1 MTNNKF
7 AETIFSLKKI
17 SFSSHAAD
25 GAVIFENEE
34 PVEDA
39 PEQPQSRK
47 HSSFFNVFLLLLVTG
62 VLIGFISFAVITHTR
77 LQRQEEELRNI
88 QTLVK
93 SADDSSVESLR
104 KTVETLEHNF
114 NNQNRDNSVWAGNIT
129 AEIDQLKQDSDSRFT
144 TLIRES
150 QLTLCSE
157 NKKIISVPVSGVY
170 KLEISLLVTGHV
182 DSGYDL
188 AHVVVNDVSV
198 SGGVIRVTEQEA
210 STKTQCSK
218 KSKIDC
224 HSIKHAMVTRL
235 KEEDEVKLNIV
246 KYKRAIETKICAKI
260 SDIDLAPGVDSMIVS
275 H

>member
-39 PEQPQSRK
+39 PEQPLSRK
-47 HSSFFNVFLLLLVTG
+47 HPSFFNVFLLLLVTG

-198 SGGVIRVTEQEA
+198 SGGVIRVTE
-210 STKTQCSK
+210 TQCSK